1 MSTHD
6 CLRVFFYSV
15 DSQTNHD
22 QSSSKTTVPN
32 SLSADELAAD
42 NYFKNAYYVFRA
54 LCKLSDRDIK
64 DKSNTDPKYLTINS
78 FFFSSFIFSL
88 IFRTNLDLKS
98 RIFSLRLI
106 MQILQTSGPIFRSS
120 EDFLH
125 VIKNY
130 LCVSL
135 SRNGVSSITELFEM
149 ALFNF
154 VELLDKFK
162 AHLKIQ
168 IEVCSNTFSFV
179 WNMIRLF

>member
-1 MSTHD
+1 MPTS
-6 CLRVFFYSV
+6 F
-15 DSQTNHD
+15 
-22 QSSSKTTVPN
+22 
-32 SLSADELAAD
+32 SADELSAD

-64 DKSNTDPKYLTINS
+64 DKANTDPKYETN
-78 FFFSSFIFSL
+78 IFNYFL
-88 IFRTNLDLKS
+88 IICFVYRTNLDLKS

-120 EDFLH
+120 EDFLYI
-125 VIKNY
+125 IKTY

-135 SRNGVSSITELFEM
+135 SRNGVSSIPELFEM

-168 IEVCSNTFSFV
+168 IEVRRKFF
-179 WNMIRLF
+179 IFHRLLTLFR